1 MYLFIKYEIN
11 IIEKNKN
18 RLNTNNNDNK
28 RMLKKNIRF
37 V

>member
-28 RMLKKNIRF
+28 RMLKKI
-37 V
+37 